1 MKKTAISQ
9 EKILSEYSNFILEK
23 NEKPKS
29 VYQFAKEIKIEESQ
43 FYEFF
48 SSFESLEKQYFQIFF
63 NKSVEVI
70 YKSEDFEKYDS
81 KTKLLSLYFTFFE
94 NLTQNRSLVHYLL
107 ENNKN
112 PINVAQKL
120 QIVKQDFV
128 VFFNGLNIQPI
139 DFKNVTANKYEKET
153 VLNIAW
159 SHFLA
164 TINFWL
170 NDTSPSFEKT
180 DLFIEKSVTAS
191 FDLLEITPLKSIID
205 FGKFLWKE
213 KSSFQ
218 MR

>member
-9 EKILSEYSNFILEK
+9 EKILSEYNNFILEK

-29 VYQFAKEIKIEESQ
+29 VYQFTKEIKIEEAQ

-48 SSFESLEKQYFQIFF
+48 SSFESLEKQYMQIFF
-63 NKSVEVI
+63 NKSFEVLC
-70 YKSEDFEKYDS
+70 KSEVFEKYDS

-120 QIVKQDFV
+120 QNVKQDFTL
-128 VFFNGLNIQPI
+128 FFNELNIQPI
-139 DFKNVTANKYEKET
+139 DFRNETANKYEKET

-164 TINFWL
+164 TMNFWL

-213 KSSFQ
+213 KASFQ

>member
-1 MKKTAISQ
+1 MKKTTISQ
-9 EKILSEYSNFILEK
+9 EKILNEYSNFILEK

-29 VYQFAKEIKIEESQ
+29 VYQFAKEIKIEEAQ

-48 SSFESLEKQYFQIFF
+48 SSFEALEKQYMQIFF
-63 NKSVEVI
+63 KKSVEVLC
-70 YKSEDFEKYDS
+70 KSEVFENYDS

-107 ENNKN
+107 EINKN
-112 PINVAQKL
+112 HINVAQKL
-120 QIVKQDFV
+120 QNVKQEFTL
-128 VFFNGLNIQPI
+128 FFNELNIQPI
-139 DFKNVTANKYEKET
+139 DFKNETANKYEKET

-164 TINFWL
+164 TMNFWL
-170 NDTSPSFEKT
+170 NDTSTSFEKT
-180 DLFIEKSVTAS
+180 DIFIEKSVTAS

-213 KSSFQ
+213 KTAFQ